1 MKTAKLVIGIV
12 SIVLALVMLF
22 QSCAAN
28 VGSVLATA
36 GTDMSGA
43 IGTFAAILLIVAG
56 IIGIAARKSKGGT
69 IAAFIFYV
77 ITAPDRVG
85 RCVAGVC
92 RRVYHL
98 CVCAALRAKSQV
110 IANLYF
116 VFSRPQ
122 RYEEREFFCKFLKA
136 LLTYDAPYAII

>member
-43 IGTFAAILLIVAG
+43 VGTFAAILLIVAG

-69 IAAFIFYV
+69 IAAFIL
-77 ITAPDRVG
+77 PDRVG

-110 IANLYF
+110 IAKLHF
-116 VFSRPQ
+116 ALPALKPDGGG
-122 RYEEREFFCKFLKA
+122 KFLQNFLKS
-136 LLTYDAPYAII
+136 P

>member
-43 IGTFAAILLIVAG
+43 VGTFAAILLIVAG

-110 IANLYF
+110 IAKLHF
-116 VFSRPQ
+116 ALPALKPDGGG
-122 RYEEREFFCKFLKA
+122 KFLQNFLKS
-136 LLTYDAPYAII
+136 P

>member
-77 ITAPDRVG
+77 PDRVG

>member
-43 IGTFAAILLIVAG
+43 VGTFAAILLIVAG

-69 IAAFIFYV
+69 IAAFIF
-77 ITAPDRVG
+77 T
-85 RCVAGVC
+85 
-92 RRVYHL
+92 
-98 CVCAALRAKSQV
+98 
-110 IANLYF
+110 
-116 VFSRPQ
+116 
-122 RYEEREFFCKFLKA
+122 
-136 LLTYDAPYAII
+136 

>member
-69 IAAFIFYV
+69 NLIVWGVVSLVFAVVFIISVFVQHYE
-77 ITAPDRVG
+77 PK
-85 RCVAGVC
+85 
-92 RRVYHL
+92 
-98 CVCAALRAKSQV
+98 AK
-110 IANLYF
+110 
-116 VFSRPQ
+116 
-122 RYEEREFFCKFLKA
+122 
-136 LLTYDAPYAII
+136 

>member
-69 IAAFIFYV
+69 IAA
-77 ITAPDRVG
+77 PDRVG

>member
-36 GTDMSGA
+36 GTDMSGTV
-43 IGTFAAILLIVAG
+43 GTFAAILLIVAG

-77 ITAPDRVG
+77 ITAI
-85 RCVAGVC
+85 CCFAG
-92 RRVYHL
+92 
-98 CVCAALRAKSQV
+98 AAG
-110 IANLYF
+110 LYKDLIVWGVVSLVFAVVFIISVF
-116 VFSRPQ
+116 VQ
-122 RYEEREFFCKFLKA
+122 HYEPKTK
-136 LLTYDAPYAII
+136 

>member
-69 IAAFIFYV
+69 IA
-77 ITAPDRVG
+77 PDRVG

>member
-43 IGTFAAILLIVAG
+43 VGTFAAILLIVAG

-69 IAAFIFYV
+69 IAAFI
-77 ITAPDRVG
+77 PDRVG

-110 IANLYF
+110 IAKLHF
-116 VFSRPQ
+116 ALPALKPDGGG
-122 RYEEREFFCKFLKA
+122 KFLQNFLKS
-136 LLTYDAPYAII
+136 P

>member
-43 IGTFAAILLIVAG
+43 VGTFAAILLIVAG

-77 ITAPDRVG
+77 NLIVW
-85 RCVAGVC
+85 GV
-92 RRVYHL
+92 VSLVFAVVFIISVFVQHYEPK
-98 CVCAALRAKSQV
+98 AK
-110 IANLYF
+110 
-116 VFSRPQ
+116 
-122 RYEEREFFCKFLKA
+122 
-136 LLTYDAPYAII
+136 

>member
-56 IIGIAARKSKGGT
+56 IIGIAARKSKGGNL
-69 IAAFIFYV
+69 IVWGVVSLVFAVVFIISVFVQHYE
-77 ITAPDRVG
+77 PK
-85 RCVAGVC
+85 
-92 RRVYHL
+92 
-98 CVCAALRAKSQV
+98 AK
-110 IANLYF
+110 
-116 VFSRPQ
+116 
-122 RYEEREFFCKFLKA
+122 
-136 LLTYDAPYAII
+136 

>member
-77 ITAPDRVG
+77 ITDLIVW
-85 RCVAGVC
+85 GV
-92 RRVYHL
+92 VSLVFAVVFIISVFVQHYEPK
-98 CVCAALRAKSQV
+98 AK
-110 IANLYF
+110 
-116 VFSRPQ
+116 
-122 RYEEREFFCKFLKA
+122 
-136 LLTYDAPYAII
+136 

>member
-56 IIGIAARKSKGGT
+56 I
-69 IAAFIFYV
+69 
-77 ITAPDRVG
+77 PDRVG

>member
-69 IAAFIFYV
+69 I
-77 ITAPDRVG
+77 PDRVG

>member
-43 IGTFAAILLIVAG
+43 VGTFAAILLIVAG
-56 IIGIAARKSKGGT
+56 
-69 IAAFIFYV
+69 
-77 ITAPDRVG
+77 PDRVG

-110 IANLYF
+110 IAKLHF
-116 VFSRPQ
+116 ALPALKPDGGG
-122 RYEEREFFCKFLKA
+122 KFLQNFLKS
-136 LLTYDAPYAII
+136 P

>member
-43 IGTFAAILLIVAG
+43 VGTFAAILLIVAG

-69 IAAFIFYV
+69 IAAFNLIV
-77 ITAPDRVG
+77 W
-85 RCVAGVC
+85 GV
-92 RRVYHL
+92 VSLVFAVVFIISVFVQHYEPK
-98 CVCAALRAKSQV
+98 AK
-110 IANLYF
+110 
-116 VFSRPQ
+116 
-122 RYEEREFFCKFLKA
+122 
-136 LLTYDAPYAII
+136 

>member
-43 IGTFAAILLIVAG
+43 VGTFAAILLIVAG

-69 IAAFIFYV
+69 IAAFIFYLIV
-77 ITAPDRVG
+77 W
-85 RCVAGVC
+85 GV
-92 RRVYHL
+92 VSLVFAVVFIISVFVQHYEPK
-98 CVCAALRAKSQV
+98 AK
-110 IANLYF
+110 
-116 VFSRPQ
+116 
-122 RYEEREFFCKFLKA
+122 
-136 LLTYDAPYAII
+136 

>member
-69 IAAFIFYV
+69 IAAFIYLIV
-77 ITAPDRVG
+77 W
-85 RCVAGVC
+85 GV
-92 RRVYHL
+92 VSLVFAVVFIISVFVQHYEPK
-98 CVCAALRAKSQV
+98 AK
-110 IANLYF
+110 
-116 VFSRPQ
+116 
-122 RYEEREFFCKFLKA
+122 
-136 LLTYDAPYAII
+136 

>member
-77 ITAPDRVG
+77 ITAIYLIVW
-85 RCVAGVC
+85 GV
-92 RRVYHL
+92 VSLVFAVVFIISVFVQHYEPK
-98 CVCAALRAKSQV
+98 AK
-110 IANLYF
+110 
-116 VFSRPQ
+116 
-122 RYEEREFFCKFLKA
+122 
-136 LLTYDAPYAII
+136 

>member
-43 IGTFAAILLIVAG
+43 VGTFAAILLIVAG

-69 IAAFIFYV
+69 IA
-77 ITAPDRVG
+77 APDRVG

-110 IANLYF
+110 IAKLHF
-116 VFSRPQ
+116 ALPALKPDGGG
-122 RYEEREFFCKFLKA
+122 KFLQNFLKS
-136 LLTYDAPYAII
+136 P